1 MTLPTTL
8 TADDAKSLIA
18 QIVAQGGRVAFKQ
31 HAYDRMEE
39 RHITEPQVYSVLKTG
54 CVVGKPE
61 WSSYQ
66 NWKVTMKG
74 VAIGEPVTVE
84 AAIEEDAFGQSV
96 LVVTAY

>member
-18 QIVAQGGRVAFKQ
+18 EIVAQGGRVAFTR
-31 HAYDRMEE
+31 HAYDRMEQ
-39 RHITEPQVYSVLKTG
+39 RHITEPQVYSALKTG

-61 WSSYQ
+61 WSSFQ

-74 VAIGEPVTVE
+74 VAIGESVTVE
-84 AAIEEDAFGQSV
+84 VAIAEDAFGQSV